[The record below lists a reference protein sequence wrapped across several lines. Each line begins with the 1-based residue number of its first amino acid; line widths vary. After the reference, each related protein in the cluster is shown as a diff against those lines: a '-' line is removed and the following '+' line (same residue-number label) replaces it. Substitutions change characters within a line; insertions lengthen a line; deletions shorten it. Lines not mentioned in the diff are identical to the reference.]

1 MNAKIILHIL
11 GKQVDVTS
19 EAPQLWEIVEN
30 IINDRGLRN
39 NSRLL
44 SETEGDVKRI
54 SEFRTRSTHHV
65 KLASPVITK
74 IDIHTEYME
83 YNSKNFHAG
92 KLDRSLK

>member
-39 NSRLL
+39 NSRLF

-54 SEFRTRSTHHV
+54 SACRTVHTQHV

-83 YNSKNFHAG
+83 YYSKNFHAG